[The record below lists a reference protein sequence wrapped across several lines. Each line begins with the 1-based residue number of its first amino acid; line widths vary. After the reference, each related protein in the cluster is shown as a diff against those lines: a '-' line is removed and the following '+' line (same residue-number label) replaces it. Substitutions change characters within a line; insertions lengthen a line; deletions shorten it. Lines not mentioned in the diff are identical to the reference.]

1 MLVRFKTI
9 LVTTDFSE
17 LGDHAIAHAFRMAAD
32 HGSAVVLCHVIE
44 TVVTPAPLY
53 AQYYP
58 ADLITPEIR
67 ERAEEDATKALLE
80 RVPEDPTLKSV
91 AHSVR
96 LAHGAPGR
104 EIVAVAESEH
114 ADLIVISTHG
124 RTGLK
129 HWLLGSTAEQVIR
142 HAHCAVLVVR

>member
-1 MLVRFKTI
+1 MLERFKTI

-17 LGDHAIAHAFRMAAD
+17 LGDRAIAHAFRIAAD
-32 HGSAVVLCHVIE
+32 NGGAVVLCHVLE
-44 TVVTPAPLY
+44 TVVTPSPLY

-58 ADLITPEIR
+58 AELISPEVR
-67 ERAEEDATKALLE
+67 ARAEQEATQGLLE
-80 RVPEDPTLKSV
+80 RIPKEPPLANVP
-91 AHSVR
+91 HSVR
-96 LAHGAPGR
+96 LIHGSPAR
-104 EIVAVAESEH
+104 EIVYLGKNVQ

-142 HAHCAVLVVR
+142 YAHCAVMVVR

>member
-1 MLVRFKTI
+1 MLERFKTV

-17 LGDHAIAHAFRMAAD
+17 LGDHAVTHAFRIAAD
-32 HGSAVVLCHVIE
+32 NEGSVILCHVLE

-58 ADLITPEIR
+58 AELMTPEV
-67 ERAEEDATKALLE
+67 RAQAEQDARQALLD
-80 RVPEDPTLKSV
+80 RVPTGAPLNNVPHT
-91 AHSVR
+91 VR
-96 LAHGAPGR
+96 LAHGNAAR
-104 EIVAVAESEH
+104 EIVHLAASSNV
-114 ADLIVISTHG
+114 DLIVISTHG

-129 HWLLGSTAEQVIR
+129 HWLLGSVSEQVIR